1 MVQNA
6 INDENELKITADLA
20 TSAAQQGIRGVP
32 FFVFGEKYALSGA
45 QPDDVFKQ
53 ALDKTISEL

>member
-1 MVQNA
+1 
-6 INDENELKITADLA
+6 
-20 TSAAQQGIRGVP
+20 VP

-45 QPDDVFKQ
+45 QPDEVFIQ